1 LLNSIFDNK
10 ILDFKKKIKFKFF
23 FFFVLISSFFW
34 LVTKFS
40 NTYKFKNDF
49 DILWI
54 NIPDTISVKNKSD
67 KLSLLFS
74 ATGFEIILYKFF
86 KKNIKISID
95 TDVLYKNGIGNLD
108 LENKIFE
115 IERQLYE
122 KNRIDEIISK
132 NITFYFSIL
141 SRKKVLVLLNERIK
155 FRPGFLNDYEWS
167 LNPDSIL
174 ISGPFEIIDTLKNV
188 HTEFYERSDVYK
200 SIDDK
205 IKLLLNK
212 DIKYSSN
219 EVQLNGLVSKYSE
232 KEFTVP
238 IKIINLPDS
247 VRLKLFPNYVKLK
260 AIISLKNFNK
270 VSEDNFEIIAD
281 YKFLNQKYSSLS
293 LFLIKYPNRVKNIN
307 WQPKMVNYLIRK

>member
-1 LLNSIFDNK
+1 MLNSIFDNK